1 MPMYSEAKVVFFLY
15 LWYPKTR
22 GTTYIY
28 ETFFQP
34 YVASH
39 ETEIDRNLLEMKV
52 RAGDMIFLYCHKAAM
67 C

>member
-1 MPMYSEAKVVFFLY
+1 MSMYSKAKVVFFLY

-22 GTTYIY
+22 GTMYIY

-39 ETEIDRNLLEMKV
+39 ETEIDHNLLELKV
-52 RAGDMIFLYCHKAAM
+52 RAGDMIFLYY
-67 C
+67 